1 MKILLVSYYFPPMGG
16 AGVQRALKLAKY
28 LPTFGVTPVVV
39 SGFDPHY
46 VQDASLTSELSNDLV
61 VRRVTHTPLLT
72 KLAATRR
79 ARRVSMPAAEVK
91 ASSAGL
97 RNAFLGAWNALHYP
111 DDKAGWARTAC
122 REARRLLRQEARRGV
137 PFDLVFTTSPPAS
150 AHAIGERLSREFGLP
165 WVADFRDLWT
175 DNPAYLASRWRQ
187 VLDRRLEQRWLDRA
201 TGVVTVTES
210 WQRLLAARRSHGASA
225 AFIPNGYDED
235 DFAGLEHSSASP
247 GVFTLVHTGTFYG
260 PRDPSAFLEGVSLY
274 LQGSREGHDALRVR
288 LVGNMGDRFRA
299 QIEAF
304 GERHPN
310 VLECIEYLPH
320 RQAIAELVAADVLL
334 LVVGG
339 GRGAGVHGWLP
350 GKIFEYLRVRKPI
363 LLLGDIDGDAAQLLH
378 RHSRGWLVREG
389 DAEGVAAA
397 LRSMLDLRCASASH
411 SPGACPELGKP
422 VACFERR
429 ELACQMADFMRECAE
444 KHHRSRRAGHV

>member
-1 MKILLVSYYFPPMGG
+1 MKILLISYYFPPMGG

-28 LPTFGVTPVVV
+28 LPAFGVTPVVV

-46 VQDASLTSELSNDLV
+46 VQDASLTSELSEDLV
-61 VRRVTHTPLLT
+61 VRRVPHTPLLT
-72 KLAATRR
+72 KLAAIRR
-79 ARRVSMPAAEVK
+79 ARRVSMPATEVK

-111 DDKAGWARTAC
+111 DDKAGWARTAW
-122 REARRLLRQEARRGV
+122 REARRLLRQEAHRGV

-175 DNPAYLASRWRQ
+175 ENPAYLVSRWRH
-187 VLDRRLEQRWLDRA
+187 VLDRRLEQRWLNRA
-201 TGVVTVTES
+201 TGIVTVTES
-210 WQRLLAARRSHGASA
+210 WRGLLTARRPQGASS

-260 PRDPSAFLEGVSLY
+260 PRDPSTFLEGVSLY
-274 LQGSREGHDALRVR
+274 LQGRREGHDALRVR

-299 QIEAF
+299 QLEVF
-304 GERHPN
+304 SDRHPN
-310 VLECIEYLPH
+310 VIECIEYLPH
-320 RQAIAELVAADVLL
+320 RQAIAELMAADALL
-334 LVVGG
+334 LIVGG
-339 GRGAGVHGWLP
+339 GRGAGVSGWLP

-363 LLLGDIDGDAAQLLH
+363 LLLGDIDGDAAQLLR
-378 RHSRGWLVREG
+378 RHGHGWLVQEG
-389 DAEGVAAA
+389 DAEGVAAV
-397 LRSMLDLRCASASH
+397 LRSMLDLSCASASH
-411 SPGACPELGKP
+411 LPGGGLDVDKP

-429 ELACQMADFMRECAE
+429 ELARRMADFMRECAE
-444 KHHRSRRAGHV
+444 QHQQSRKAGHV